1 MLLLSN
7 TDIER
12 VLTMPDCL
20 ASLGRAV
27 TSVGPT
33 ERDAG
38 SGARYVPR
46 VLALLQHG
54 PSDLAVMTEPAT
66 RR

>member
-1 MLLLSN
+1 MLLLLN

-12 VLTMPDCL
+12 VLTMRDCL

-38 SGARYVPR
+38 SGARQVAR
-46 VLALLQHG
+46 ILALLQDG
-54 PSDLAVMTEPAT
+54 PCDLAVRTEPAT